1 MAEPPDQQDNA
12 VSAAAGGQGDSP
24 VRAGV
29 YGAALM
35 AGVLLVIVGHT
46 TPVEAS
52 GFVTP
57 FLVFFERRRM

>member
-1 MAEPPDQQDNA
+1 MAEPPDQRDNA
-12 VSAAAGGQGDSP
+12 VSTTAAGPGDSP

-29 YGAALM
+29 YGAALA

-57 FLVFFERRRM
+57 FLVFFERRRA

>member
-1 MAEPPDQQDNA
+1 MSEPPDQRDTA
-12 VSAAAGGQGDSP
+12 VPAAAAGQGDSP

-29 YGAALM
+29 YGVALA

>member
-1 MAEPPDQQDNA
+1 MSEPPDQRDNVA
-12 VSAAAGGQGDSP
+12 PATTAGQGDNP
-24 VRAGV
+24 VRAVV
-29 YGAALM
+29 YGAALA